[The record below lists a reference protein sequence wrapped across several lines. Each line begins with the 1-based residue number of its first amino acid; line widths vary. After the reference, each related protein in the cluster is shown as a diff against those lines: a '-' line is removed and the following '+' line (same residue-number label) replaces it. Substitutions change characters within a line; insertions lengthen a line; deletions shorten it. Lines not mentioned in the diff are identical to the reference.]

1 MADSCSGIRLEQ
13 GRRGVSHV
21 SPPKGPAQATL
32 EFVEK
37 ENGQYGITINY
48 IGGTVDTEKRRP
60 PAPRF

>member
-1 MADSCSGIRLEQ
+1 MP
-13 GRRGVSHV
+13 HV

-48 IGGTVDTEKRRP
+48 FGGTVDTETLSLLYTL
-60 PAPRF
+60 